1 MKSDIFLWQVASL
14 LSVRTQ
20 ILCKNTDYVHQLR
33 IALRYL
39 QKEFPVVLDNF
50 FEVLYAGGDPRSQ
63 QLAQS
68 CRRMFQ
74 PMFESPHISFH
85 LET

>member
-1 MKSDIFLWQVASL
+1 M
-14 LSVRTQ
+14 
-20 ILCKNTDYVHQLR
+20 HQFR

-50 FEVLYAGGDPRSQ
+50 FEVLYAGWDPSSE

-68 CRRMFQ
+68 YRGMLQ
-74 PMFESPHISFH
+74 PMFESPHIPFH
-85 LET
+85 LETWIE